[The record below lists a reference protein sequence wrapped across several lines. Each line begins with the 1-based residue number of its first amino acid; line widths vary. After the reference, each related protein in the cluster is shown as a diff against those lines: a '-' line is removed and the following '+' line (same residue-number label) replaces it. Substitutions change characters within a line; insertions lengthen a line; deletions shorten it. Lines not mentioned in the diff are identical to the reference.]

1 VKKLL
6 FFLLL
11 FLVSQSIRHFVVVF
25 QVKKNHFYFFKVQL
39 YWLKENC
46 TKKID
51 IWIVG
56 NKKNGNKKYSFV
68 HIFFVFFLFLSIQIL
83 SLIKVT

>member
-1 VKKLL
+1 MKK
-6 FFLLL
+6 
-11 FLVSQSIRHFVVVF
+11 FVFVF
-25 QVKKNHFYFFKVQL
+25 IIISCFSKHSSFCDGLSGEKNHFYFFKVQL

-56 NKKNGNKKYSFV
+56 NKKNGKKKYSFF
-68 HIFFVFFLFLSIQIL
+68 HIFFVFFLFCRS
-83 SLIKVT
+83 KYYH